1 MYAQKQ
7 DNLMLVISG
16 AGEMII
22 LKLFFLN
29 FKLFYNVNMFP
40 FTLKDFFLI

>member
-7 DNLMLVISG
+7 DNVTLVISG
-16 AGEMII
+16 AGEMIV
-22 LKLFFLN
+22 LKLFFSE
-29 FKLFYNVNMFP
+29 FQIVFNVNMFP